1 MALDGKALTAVGVG
15 VLLMYS
21 GVKGW
26 SILGTL
32 GDLITGVPPSQP
44 VTNPLT
50 NPSSGTPEGLPS
62 AGPGGLPSAGSL
74 AEIELTYQ
82 GHAYRFGGAP
92 GPDGE
97 HPWDCSSFVNFVV
110 GVKAG
115 RAVPGYAA
123 GTYRGTVHGP
133 SSGQWAVWSGLARV
147 PRDQVAAGDILVW
160 TGAPG
165 HVGIA
170 ISNTQMVSA
179 LNPFSKTKV
188 TSISGFG
195 GRGMLVM
202 TGRLK

>member
-44 VTNPLT
+44 VINPLT
-50 NPSSGTPEGLPS
+50 SPGPADGSPSGTSIG
-62 AGPGGLPSAGSL
+62 AGPGENAGLAGIAL
-74 AEIELTYQ
+74 QYQ

-97 HPWDCSSFVNFVV
+97 NPWDCSSFVNFVV

-123 GTYRGTVHGP
+123 GTYRG
-133 SSGQWAVWSGLARV
+133 
-147 PRDQVAAGDILVW
+147 
-160 TGAPG
+160 
-165 HVGIA
+165 
-170 ISNTQMVSA
+170 
-179 LNPFSKTKV
+179 
-188 TSISGFG
+188 
-195 GRGMLVM
+195 
-202 TGRLK
+202 

>member
-15 VLLMYS
+15 ALLMYS

-50 NPSSGTPEGLPS
+50 SPTPSTAPAEGSPSGAT
-62 AGPGGLPSAGSL
+62 AGGLAGIAL
-74 AEIELTYQ
+74 QYQ

-97 HPWDCSSFVNFVV
+97 NPWDCSSFVNFVV
-110 GVKAG
+110 GVKSG

>member
-74 AEIELTYQ
+74 AEIALTYQ

-97 HPWDCSSFVNFVV
+97 NPWDCSSFVNFVV

-123 GTYRGTVHGP
+123 GT
-133 SSGQWAVWSGLARV
+133 RV